1 MATPPK
7 NLKEKEQ
14 EIGDVLVTG
23 NPAAVKEKG
32 HAVDQEV
39 ETDPTFLGKLAAF
52 MNKSGIK
59 KTVGMNTSSIVLA
72 GQIAGGVAVLET
84 IRERLVRPMLPDNMR
99 EMLDN
104 KIVVSLLDIAIANL
118 FSVGISTFESQIPDG
133 NIKTFLIRSSDAA
146 VNAAWV
152 NSVGKFN
159 VPELIERLFTP
170 ELISQFLGDRK

>member
-14 EIGDVLVTG
+14 ETVNVSETG
-23 NPAAVKEKG
+23 NLAAKEKNSVP
-32 HAVDQEV
+32 AEMEV

-59 KTVGMNTSSIVLA
+59 KTVDANTSSMLLA
-72 GQIAGGVAVLET
+72 GQISGGVIVLDA
-84 IRERLVRPMLPDNMR
+84 IRERLLRPVLPENMQ
-99 EMLDN
+99 EMLNN
-104 KIVVSLLDIAIANL
+104 KIVVSLLDIVIANL
-118 FSVGISTFESQIPDG
+118 YSVGISTFESRIPDG
-133 NIKTFLIRSSDAA
+133 NIKTFLVRSSDAA

-159 VPELIERLFTP
+159 VPEFIERLFTP
-170 ELISQFLGDRK
+170 ELISQFLGDKK

>member
-14 EIGDVLVTG
+14 ETVNVSETG
-23 NPAAVKEKG
+23 NLTAKEKNSVP
-32 HAVDQEV
+32 AEMEV

-133 NIKTFLIRSSDAA
+133 NIKTFLVRSSDAA

-159 VPELIERLFTP
+159 IPELIERLFTP
-170 ELISQFLGDRK
+170 DLISQFLGDRK